1 MQYTAKLHFFYFSID
16 NIKFLLYNKY
26 RYRDLETY
34 QRGACAPFWCVFIFL
49 QKGNNALKKIYDVAI
64 IGGGVVGGM
73 IARKLAS
80 YKLKICI
87 IEKESDVAM
96 GATRANS
103 AIVHAGFDAKEGT
116 LKALLNVRGSE
127 MMEDVA
133 RELGVKYKRN
143 GSLVIGFSEEDRVS
157 LNALCERGIKNGVKG
172 VRVVDRDELKSL
184 EPNISDNALCALY
197 APTGAIICPYELTIA
212 AIGNAMDNG
221 ADLCLN
227 FPVESIV
234 RNGEIYEIFS
244 KNETVCAKYVINAA
258 GLYSEEIAKMV
269 GDDSFTVHA
278 RRGEYILLD
287 RECGDIARHTIFRV
301 PSKMGKGILVSPTVD
316 GNLLLGPTSEDIE
329 DKDDKQVTRH
339 GLDKVIKEAGEN
351 LSVRV
356 PINKSITSFCGL
368 RAVGSTGDFIIN
380 SNVKNFI
387 NVAGIESPGLSSAPA
402 IAEYVSEMLG
412 NMGLDLVANENFNPI
427 REPKHAFK
435 DASLEEKNEYIKRDS
450 SYGRIIC
457 RCETVSEGEILDAIR
472 SNPPALT
479 VDAVKRRTRS
489 GMGRCQGGF
498 CGTYVMELI
507 ARETDVPFEKV
518 TKSGGNSTMVIG
530 KTKENS
536 VKVSS
541 FLS

>member
-1 MQYTAKLHFFYFSID
+1 MS
-16 NIKFLLYNKY
+16 
-26 RYRDLETY
+26 
-34 QRGACAPFWCVFIFL
+34 VF
-49 QKGNNALKKIYDVAI
+49 DVAV

-80 YKLKICI
+80 FKLSICI

-103 AIVHAGFDAKEGT
+103 AIVHAGFDAKEGS
-116 LKALLNVRGSE
+116 LKAKLNVRGSQ
-127 MMEDVA
+127 MMEKVA
-133 RELGVKYKRN
+133 RDLGVKYKKN
-143 GSLVIGFSEEDRVS
+143 GSLVIGFSEDDRA
-157 LNALCERGIKNGVKG
+157 ALETLCQRGITNGVEG
-172 VRVVDRDELKSL
+172 VRVIDRDELKLL

-221 ADLCLN
+221 CRLYLDYN
-227 FPVESIV
+227 VESIT
-234 RNGEIYEIFS
+234 REDGIYSIHSGERIV
-244 KNETVCAKYVINAA
+244 NARYVINAA
-258 GLYSEEIAKMV
+258 GLYSDQIAKMV
-269 GDDSFTVHA
+269 GDDSFTVHP

-287 RECGDIARHTIFRV
+287 RECGNIAKHTIFRV
-301 PSKMGKGILVSPTVD
+301 PSKMGKGILVTPTVD

-329 DKDDKQVTRH
+329 DKDDKSVTRP
-339 GLDKVIKEAGEN
+339 GLDKVIKQAGEN
-351 LSVRV
+351 LSVSV

-380 SNVKNFI
+380 SNVENFI

-402 IAEYVSEMLG
+402 IAEYVTEMLDG
-412 NMGLDLVANENFNPI
+412 MGLVLEENKDFNPI
-427 REPKHAFK
+427 REPKHAFREATVEEKQKKISK
-435 DASLEEKNEYIKRDS
+435 DA

-498 CGTYVMELI
+498 CGAYVMELI
-507 ARETDVPFEKV
+507 ARETGVEFEDV
-518 TKSGGNSTMVIG
+518 TKSGKGSRVVVG
-530 KTKENS
+530 KTKNT
-536 VKVSS
+536 
-541 FLS
+541 L